1 MLIIFETI
9 PKGKTKKIH
18 CRSECKGLLECSLYD
33 TIIEHIATCNKPIT
47 MGKTLGYIKEF

>member
-9 PKGKTKKIH
+9 PSGKIKKIH